1 MSGSVGRLKAVVEN
15 VGREVVRE
23 LRKNQF
29 FNYLGDKGKIGDWT
43 IVLRFILVKIFFS
56 LRRGVTRAVLTT
68 SGKTPEDREELTRA
82 VREGRRVSRHSTNRG
97 VKIGSS

>member
-1 MSGSVGRLKAVVEN
+1 MSGSVSRLKVVVEI
-15 VGREVVRE
+15 VGREKVRE
-23 LRKNQF
+23 LRKNKF
-29 FNYLGDKGKIGDWT
+29 FNDLRDKGEVGDMT
-43 IVLRFILVKIFFS
+43 IVLRFILVKRCF